1 MEDHVEKF
9 RQVDALAQN
18 ILRLTRNTLLVNL
31 RFLDLALS
39 QFQLTSYPGT
49 LATDGQ
55 HLFYDTYYVLSMY
68 KRERGRNVRDYL
80 HIVLHCVFRHLFTS
94 ANIDRRCWD
103 LACDIAVESAIEDLH
118 LESAACN
125 RAYAQEETL
134 KELRSQVRL
143 LTAEK
148 LYRYFLD
155 RQLSD
160 DQMARLRE
168 PFLADDHRAWYL
180 PVKSGQ
186 GAGGGSQSNG
196 RTPETGTPGKQ
207 KSGRGGQG
215 SRAQTPKSG
224 TERRDK
230 DLEQTWKEISERLQ
244 VDLETISRRHGTDAG
259 NLVQELKAVNRE
271 TYDYADFLRRYM
283 SLGEV
288 TQVNQDEFDY
298 IYYTY
303 GLSLYGNMPLVEP
316 LEYKEVR
323 RIKEFVIAIDT
334 SGSVSGDL
342 VQRFVTKT
350 YNILRQQENFFTKI
364 NLHIIQCDAEV
375 QEDRKITSQKD
386 FDNYL
391 DTMQAVKA
399 ARGRI
404 YFIPRDYM
412 PKLAL
417 FEDFIALL
425 EQHNQ
430 HKYADRLP
438 LDANS
443 MFVVDD
449 EKQRSKM
456 ALAFYR
462 TIQKDL
468 AEYEKRAT
476 HLIQSGNQS
485 PAIMDRMVLSIR
497 ELERKKIYY
506 ESILKQEL
514 HEVDEQYTSLR
525 YLSDELQ
532 IRARSIQAQKRLAA

>member
-9 RQVDALAQN
+9 RQADALAQN

-68 KRERGRNVRDYL
+68 KRERGQNVRDYL

-134 KELRSQVRL
+134 KELRSQVRP

-160 DQMARLRE
+160 DQMARLRD

-224 TERRDK
+224 TERRDR

-391 DTMQAVKA
+391 DTMQLH
-399 ARGRI
+399 G
-404 YFIPRDYM
+404 FGGT
-412 PKLAL
+412 
-417 FEDFIALL
+417 DFRPVF
-425 EQHNQ
+425 Q
-430 HKYADRLP
+430 Y
-438 LDANS
+438 
-443 MFVVDD
+443 
-449 EKQRSKM
+449 
-456 ALAFYR
+456 
-462 TIQKDL
+462 
-468 AEYEKRAT
+468 
-476 HLIQSGNQS
+476 
-485 PAIMDRMVLSIR
+485 
-497 ELERKKIYY
+497 
-506 ESILKQEL
+506 
-514 HEVDEQYTSLR
+514 VDEPGRRVHQPQGHDLLHRRPRHLSGEKAGLRRGLRLSGRRVRPAGRAGVGHQAGITERGDLKHGNTSGMPAAGGPPGR
-525 YLSDELQ
+525 GAAGGAGGPGQ
-532 IRARSIQAQKRLAA
+532 CQGRARPAGRGDSGDPPGCGCLLRPESL